1 MAEYERRPERS
12 HRNSKRKRQTNLGD
26 ENEEWGCARADSEG
40 RKNEVTKLKE
50 KKKSVRTVNTKSPL
64 RGGDRSWGEDSF
76 LSPNRS
82 GARAPALRREMR
94 GNSTAPS
101 NLGASSPSGNARGR
115 MSEGESFSPA
125 LDKQQCPRQPN
136 PNGSNTTI

>member
-1 MAEYERRPERS
+1 MCEGGLRRSEKR
-12 HRNSKRKRQTNLGD
+12 REKETKTTNSKRT
-26 ENEEWGCARADSEG
+26 
-40 RKNEVTKLKE
+40 V
-50 KKKSVRTVNTKSPL
+50 SVALPL

-125 LDKQQCPRQPN
+125 KLASNARDNKIRMAQIPPN
-136 PNGSNTTI
+136 EPLPLTERKVTNR

>member
-1 MAEYERRPERS
+1 V
-12 HRNSKRKRQTNLGD
+12 
-26 ENEEWGCARADSEG
+26 EWGCARADSEG

-50 KKKSVRTVNTKSPL
+50 KKKSVITVNSKSPL

-125 LDKQQCPRQPN
+125 KLASNARDNKIRMAQIPPNEPLPLKVTSSHRTQHNGIEFRQFP
-136 PNGSNTTI
+136 P